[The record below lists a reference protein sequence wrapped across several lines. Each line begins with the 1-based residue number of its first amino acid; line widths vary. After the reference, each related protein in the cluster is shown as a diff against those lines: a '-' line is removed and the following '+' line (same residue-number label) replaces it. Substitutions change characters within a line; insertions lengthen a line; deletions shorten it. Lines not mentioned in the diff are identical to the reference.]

1 MRRSEG
7 NLAETRPRQQFVSP
21 FCPYPFAAPRLR
33 IEQLVHGTHLLPVRF
48 QPSEIKMVAQVCLDM
63 RQQVAIENV

>member
-1 MRRSEG
+1 
-7 NLAETRPRQQFVSP
+7 
-21 FCPYPFAAPRLR
+21 
-33 IEQLVHGTHLLPVRF
+33 LVHGTHLLPVRF